1 MKNYS
6 LVLGEPGSPGTKGL
20 KGLTESYVLPSQ
32 LK

>member
-20 KGLTESYVLPSQ
+20 KGLTESYVLPCQ